1 MSTETKAQSQ
11 AREEQEAEDRAME
24 AWERQ
29 REAEWDI
36 YESMQE
42 EGY

>member
-1 MSTETKAQSQ
+1 MSPEERARRQAKA
-11 AREEQEAEDRAME
+11 EQEAEDRALE
-24 AWERQ
+24 EWERQ

>member
-1 MSTETKAQSQ
+1 MTPEERARRQAKA
-11 AREEQEAEDRAME
+11 EQEAEDRALE

-29 REAEWDI
+29 REDEWDI

>member
-1 MSTETKAQSQ
+1 MRYTETKAQRQ
-11 AREEQEAEDRAME
+11 AREEQEAEDEAME
-24 AWERQ
+24 SWERQ

-42 EGY
+42 D